1 MEEKKTINIQVGTND
16 AERISSLIHTIDF
29 NDKEQLAL
37 LLWTKVRD
45 RKIKFREAAR
55 LAGITWDEMQD
66 IYRHL
71 DLLAYQMT
79 DEEFEEE
86 TRRIHELISKVGP
99 VGIRPVDLSST
110 KELSALKDMYYDYIR
125 ELLPYESSDRL
136 DVSDEESWKMQ
147 FSDDTRHCWILRGD
161 ERVGFVFY
169 RPVTIF
175 ERYWEIAQF
184 YIVSSAR
191 RRGIGTAAVKKL
203 ISLIRKEEWADRVMY
218 MVLKRNPANAF
229 WEKALSEFPDVE
241 KPEVEPGNPEE
252 VWYLKRG
259 LLRREMDNG
268 KI

>member
-1 MEEKKTINIQVGTND
+1 MIVNVPIETND
-16 AERISSLIHTIDF
+16 PERAVSLVNAIDF

-71 DLLAYQMT
+71 DLLDYQMT

-86 TRRIHELISKVGP
+86 TIRIHELISKVGP

-110 KELSALKDMYYDYIR
+110 TELSALKDMYHGYTH

-136 DVSDEESWKMQ
+136 NVSDEESWKMQ

-175 ERYWEIAQF
+175 ERYWEIVQF
-184 YIVSSAR
+184 YIVPSAR
-191 RRGIGTAAVKKL
+191 RRGIGTAAVREL
-203 ISLIRKEEWADRVMY
+203 FSLVRNEEWADRIMY

-229 WEKALSEFPDVE
+229 WEKALSELPDVE
-241 KPEVEPGNPEE
+241 EPEVEPNNPEE
-252 VWYLKRG
+252 VWHLKKG

-268 KI
+268 EI